1 MGHLVGKDIFRQLGK
16 KIDGLETRA
25 PWDKKLNALLK
36 ELYSVEEADV
46 VIKMPYGLSTLE
58 ELIRATNY
66 DRTELRQIIDQL
78 TSKGLVV
85 DIWVNEEYRY
95 MPSPMIVGIFEFT
108 MMRMGPKVNSKEW
121 AKLLHEYLDGD
132 DSFRAA
138 NLGGGKQVAYLRTL
152 PHEEA
157 IKPEEYYEVLDYEK
171 ASVLISETEKFA
183 IGLCSCRHEKQHL
196 GEKTCSAPLEK
207 CSQFGFAADFMI
219 RHNLAREV
227 SRTEMEENFAQSR
240 EMGLVLGVDNVQKN
254 ARMVCHCCSCCCDVL
269 LGISKYGYPNSIVT
283 SNYIAEISEDACI
296 GCGKCTKA
304 CPINAISMVAGA
316 HEDAK
321 KKQDAKV
328 DTSICIGCGVC
339 ALKCPKKA
347 CMLAKRGTRVIHP
360 ETTFERIMLQSLE
373 RGTLQNQIFANPQSV
388 NEKVMRAFVG
398 GFLKLTPVKKALM
411 SDRLRSRFL
420 ATMKD
425 GVRKQGKG
433 WLLDM

>member
-25 PWDKKLNALLK
+25 PWNEKLHALLK

-46 VIKMPYGLSTLE
+46 VIKMPYGLSTFE
-58 ELIRATNY
+58 ELIKASSY
-66 DRTELRQIIDQL
+66 DRTDLHRILNQL

-85 DIWVNEEYRY
+85 DMWINKKYRY
-95 MPSPMIVGIFEFT
+95 MPSPMILGIFEFT
-108 MMRMGPKVNSKEW
+108 MMRMGPKLNTKEW
-121 AKLLHEYLDGD
+121 AKLLHDYLDGD

-138 NLGGGKQVAYLRTL
+138 NQGGGNQVAFMRTL
-152 PHEEA
+152 PHEEV
-157 IKPEEYYEVLDYEK
+157 IKPGDYYEVLDYEK
-171 ASVLISETEKFA
+171 ASVLISETDKFG

-196 GEKTCSAPLEK
+196 EEKICSAPLEK
-207 CSQFGFAADFMI
+207 CSQFGQAADFMI

-240 EMGLVLGVDNVQKN
+240 EMGLVLGIDNVQKN
-254 ARMVCHCCSCCCDVL
+254 AKFVCHCCSCCCVTL

-283 SNYIAEISEDACI
+283 SNYIAEIDDNACT
-296 GCGKCTKA
+296 GCGKCAKA
-304 CPINAISMVAGA
+304 CPINAISMVAA
-316 HEDAK
+316 ERQERK
-321 KKQDAKV
+321 RKQDAKV

-347 CMLAKRGTRVIHP
+347 CALARRGTRVIHP

-388 NEKVMRAFVG
+388 NEKFVHAFVG

-411 SDRLRSRFL
+411 SDMLRSKFL
-420 ATMKD
+420 AAMKD
-425 GVRKQGKG
+425 GVQKQGKG
-433 WLLDM
+433 WLLDI